1 MKIKSVFTTS
11 LITTLTILTI
21 PPKIA
26 TAQRCFVEWQIN
38 EPTVRCQPPPGNI
51 FTIPG
56 YNPGRRIV
64 LKNACPHPIKSAV
77 RIQDLSDT
85 WVTLGWFIVRGNDN
99 IVLATDTQ
107 DIRSRNSSF
116 YFYGF
121 TIDGSQLRWFG
132 SYFSN
137 FGDDT
142 LNMAERLLS
151 LNPDGDFT
159 YTIYCS
165 S

>member
-1 MKIKSVFTTS
+1 MILNIKSAFTTS
-11 LITTLTILTI
+11 LIATLTIIAI

-38 EPTVRCQPPPGNI
+38 EPYVRCEPPPKN
-51 FTIPG
+51 
-56 YNPGRRIV
+56 NPGRRIV
-64 LKNACPHPIKSAV
+64 LKNACPNPIKSAV

-85 WVTLGWFIVRGNDN
+85 WVTLGWFNVRANDN

-107 DIRSRNSSF
+107 DIRTRNFSF
-116 YFYGF
+116 YFYAE
-121 TIDGSQLRWFG
+121 TIDGSKIRWIG

-142 LNMAERLLS
+142 LNMAERLFS